1 MNDEQLDTEST
12 QADGGESLDT
22 LASEAASLDTMPEQ
36 AAAEAQAGQALA
48 LTQNNAAELL
58 ATLMMARGLALPILP
73 KRKAAMLADVWS
85 DAVLKQA
92 SEAGAAVLALH
103 GQSMGNMLGKYAPY
117 IVLIGVLARPVLET
131 REILTAPDPRPVQA
145 VEPAHG

>member
-1 MNDEQLDTEST
+1 MSDDGNN
-12 QADGGESLDT
+12 ADGGENLDALAQEAQT
-22 LASEAASLDTMPEQ
+22 LDAAPEQ
-36 AAAEAQAGQALA
+36 AAAAEQQQQAFVLV
-48 LTQNNAAELL
+48 QNNAAELL

-73 KRKAAMLADVWS
+73 KRKAAQLADVWT
-85 DAVLKQA
+85 DEVLGQA

-131 REILTAPDPRPVQA
+131 REILTTP
-145 VEPAHG
+145 EPKTAEVVPANG

>member
-1 MNDEQLDTEST
+1 
-12 QADGGESLDT
+12 
-22 LASEAASLDTMPEQ
+22 
-36 AAAEAQAGQALA
+36 
-48 LTQNNAAELL
+48 
-58 ATLMMARGLALPILP
+58 MMARGLALPILP
-73 KRKAAMLADVWS
+73 KRKAAMLAEVWT
-85 DAVLKQA
+85 DAVLGQA

-131 REILTAPDPRPVQA
+131 REILSAPDPRPVEV